1 MVLLMTFL
9 KHIALHI
16 LLFFAFVSLANAQ
29 SSKDSIKN
37 LKIDEQIAAYS
48 KAGESL
54 LASNVIESEKNLVKA
69 YNLAKSI
76 NNKQEQGNALH
87 NLGKLYMKKNKTDI
101 AKRYFEKAIIIR
113 EEIKDN
119 ENLAK
124 SLNQL
129 GTIYQDRG
137 LLDTALE
144 LYEQSYKA
152 AEAAKYYRG
161 MAFATKQEGNV
172 NYIKGQHQQ
181 AISLYMKAL
190 DFFEKSKS
198 DDGML
203 STYLNIGGVYAT
215 IYKRKEALYYFKK
228 TLVLA
233 KKINDAKEIGNANN
247 SIATVFLR
255 KDTTG
260 QRNIYYNVDSG
271 TKYLKEANK
280 YYKMSNYPLG
290 LSKCYNNLAQ
300 VYLEAKKYTE
310 ALKQIDSAV
319 VISTQLGNKNEL
331 VFNHVCIGQCYSGL
345 NNYKKSIENFSTA
358 IKIAKEVKFTEGR
371 LYAYDFVSQTHAKFL
386 KFDSA
391 YIYLY
396 KFTKLQDT
404 FRNGQTMKIVQE
416 METKYQT
423 SKKEQLIKEGTI
435 KNEAQRKQLFVVVIF
450 LILVGV
456 FAIFALMQFLQK
468 RKANK
473 LLVYQNVEINRKNVE
488 IEEQRNQVMIQRDL
502 IKEQQKGIMDSIH
515 YASRIQQA
523 ILPGEDYLDNLLGR
537 NYFILYKPRDIVS
550 GDFYWIGTR
559 NNKKIV
565 VAADCTGHGVPGAFM
580 SMLGTA
586 FLNEI
591 TNLLTENLNAAT
603 ILNELRDYVISSL
616 KQTGKK
622 GEQKDGMDVCM
633 YIYDEKTMTLEYA
646 GANNPLFIVRKN
658 PDIMEEW
665 TNGRITQEI
674 FETEDEK
681 GCALISIKAD
691 KMPIGIYAETRPFE
705 SVTIQ
710 LLPGDTLFN
719 FSDGYVDQ
727 FGGPKNQKFLTKR
740 FKKLLTNITSLP
752 FEEQYEKLDSAI
764 EDWKSGYEQIDDI
777 LVIGY
782 KV

>member
-1 MVLLMTFL
+1 MTFL

-16 LLFFAFVSLANAQ
+16 LLIFVFVSFANAQ
-29 SSKDSIKN
+29 SNKDSLKN
-37 LKIDEQIAAYS
+37 LKIDEQITVYS
-48 KAGESL
+48 KAGENY
-54 LASNVIESEKNLVKA
+54 LASNIIESEKNFVKA

-76 NNKQEQGNALH
+76 NNKFEQGNALH
-87 NLGKLYMKKNKTDI
+87 NLGKLYLKKNNNDV
-101 AKRYFEKAIIIR
+101 AKRYFEKAIVIR

-129 GTIYQDRG
+129 GIIFQDRG
-137 LLDTALE
+137 QLDTALE
-144 LYEQSYKA
+144 LYNRSYKA
-152 AEAAKYYRG
+152 SDAVKNYRV
-161 MAFATKQEGNV
+161 MAISTKQIGSIYNF
-172 NYIKGQHQQ
+172 KGQYQK
-181 AISLYMKAL
+181 AISHYMKAL
-190 DFFEKSKS
+190 NIFEKIKS

-203 STYLNIGGVYAT
+203 STYNNIGIVYANLL
-215 IYKRKEALYYFKK
+215 KRKDALIYYRKS
-228 TLVLA
+228 LALA
-233 KKINDAKEIGNANN
+233 KKVNNPLEIGNSY
-247 SIATVFLR
+247 SIIASMFLK

-260 QRNIYYNVDSG
+260 VEKNSFYNLDSG
-271 TKYLKEANK
+271 TIYLKEATK
-280 YYKMSNYPLG
+280 FFKKANYPLG
-290 LSKCYNNLAQ
+290 TSQCLHNLAQ
-300 VYLEAKKYTE
+300 VYYQQGKYNE
-310 ALKQIDSAV
+310 SIRQCDSA
-319 VISTQLGNKNEL
+319 IAIAKQLDNKNEL
-331 VFNHVCIGQCYSGL
+331 VFDYVTIGQCYGRL
-345 NNYKKSIENFSTA
+345 KKYAQSTENFNNA
-358 IKIAKEVKFTEGR
+358 IRISKMANFIEGR
-371 LYAYDFVSQTHAKFL
+371 LAAYNFFSETNAYFK
-386 KFDSA
+386 KWDSA

-396 KFTKLQDT
+396 KYIGLKDTLREAQSTKV
-404 FRNGQTMKIVQE
+404 IQE
-416 METKYQT
+416 METRYQT
-423 SKKEQLIKEGTI
+423 SKKEQQIKEGNL
-435 KNEAQRKQLFVVVIF
+435 KNDAQRKQLYFVVGF
-450 LILVGV
+450 LIVVFL
-456 FAIFALMQFLQK
+456 FAIFAVMQYLQK
-468 RKANK
+468 RKANN
-473 LLVYQNVEINRKNVE
+473 LLVFQNNEINRKNIE

-559 NNKKIV
+559 NNKTIV

-591 TNLLTENLNAAT
+591 TNQLNDNLNAAAV
-603 ILNELRDYVISSL
+603 LNELRDYVISSL

-622 GEQKDGMDVCM
+622 GEQKDGMDVSM
-633 YIYDEKTMTLEYA
+633 YIYDETTMTLEFA
-646 GANNPLFIVRKN
+646 GANNPIFIVRKN

-674 FETEDEK
+674 FETDDEK

-691 KMPIGIYAETRPFE
+691 KMPIGIYAETHPFQ
-705 SVTIQ
+705 SVTLQ
-710 LLPGDTLFN
+710 LQPGDTLFN

-740 FKKLLTNITSLP
+740 FKKLLTNITTFP
-752 FEEQYEKLDSAI
+752 FNEQYEKIDSAI

>member
-1 MVLLMTFL
+1 MTFL

-16 LLFFAFVSLANAQ
+16 LLFFAFVSLATAQ

-37 LKIDEQIAAYS
+37 LKIDEQIAVYS
-48 KAGESL
+48 KAGENL
-54 LASNVIESEKNLVKA
+54 MTSNIVESEKNLVKA

-76 NNKQEQGNALH
+76 NNRLEQGNALH
-87 NLGKLYMKKNKTDI
+87 NLGKLYLNKNNPDV

-113 EEIKDN
+113 EDIKDN

-129 GTIYQDRG
+129 GTIYQNRG
-137 LLDTALE
+137 QLDTALV
-144 LYEQSYKA
+144 LYERSYKA
-152 AEAAKYYRG
+152 AEASKYLRG
-161 MAFATKQEGNV
+161 MAFANKQEGNV
-172 NYIKGQHQQ
+172 YYIKGQHLQ
-181 AISLYMKAL
+181 AIKLYMKAL

-215 IYKRKEALYYFKK
+215 ILKRKEALVYLKK
-228 TLVLA
+228 SLALA
-233 KKINDAKEIGNANN
+233 KKINSPQEIGNANN

-260 QRNIYYNVDSG
+260 QVNIFYNADSG
-271 TKYLKEANK
+271 TRYLKEASK
-280 YYKMSNYPLG
+280 YFRIANDELG
-290 LSKCYNNLAQ
+290 ISICYHNLAQ
-300 VYLEAKKYTE
+300 IYFETKRYKEGLI
-310 ALKQIDSAV
+310 QSDSA
-319 VISTQLGNKNEL
+319 IAIAERIDNKNEL
-331 VFNHVCIGQCYSGL
+331 INNHITIGQCYDQLG
-345 NNYKKSIENFSTA
+345 NYSKSIENYNIA
-358 IKIAKEVKFTEGR
+358 IKIAKEVNYKEGR
-371 LYAYDFVSQTHAKFL
+371 LYAYDFISQTHAKFL

-391 YIYLY
+391 YFYLY
-396 KFTKLQDT
+396 KYTKLIDT
-404 FRNGQTMKIVQE
+404 LRSGQTMKIVQE
-416 METKYQT
+416 METRYQT
-423 SKKEQLIKEGTI
+423 AKKEQQIKEGNI
-435 KNEAQRKQLFVVVIF
+435 KNEAQRKQLFVVIIF
-450 LILVGV
+450 LVLVCV

-473 LLVYQNVEINRKNVE
+473 LLIFQNVEINRKNVE

-523 ILPGEDYLDNLLGR
+523 ILPGEDYLDNLLGK

-591 TNLLTENLNAAT
+591 TNLLNENLNAAT

-633 YIYDEKTMTLEYA
+633 YIYDEKTMKLEYA

-674 FETEDEK
+674 FETDDEK
-681 GCALISIKAD
+681 GCALISLKAD

-705 SVTIQ
+705 SVTLQ
-710 LLPGDTLFN
+710 LQPGDTLFN

>member
-1 MVLLMTFL
+1 MTFL
-9 KHIALHI
+9 KHIALYI
-16 LLFFAFVSLANAQ
+16 LFFFAFVSLASAQ
-29 SSKDSIKN
+29 STKDSLKN
-37 LKIDEQIAAYS
+37 LKIDEQITVYS
-48 KAGESL
+48 KAGENLMNSNL
-54 LASNVIESEKNLVKA
+54 LASEQNLVKA

-76 NNKQEQGNALH
+76 NNKLEQGNALH
-87 NLGKLYMKKNKTDI
+87 NLGKLYLKKNNNDV
-101 AKRYFEKAIIIR
+101 AKRYFEKAVVIR

-124 SLNQL
+124 SLNQVGIIL
-129 GTIYQDRG
+129 QERG
-137 LLDTALE
+137 QLDTALE
-144 LYEQSYKA
+144 LYEKSYKA
-152 AEAAKYYRG
+152 AEAIKYFRG
-161 MAFATKQEGNV
+161 MAIANKQKGNIY
-172 NYIKGQHQQ
+172 NMRGKHQQ

-203 STYLNIGGVYAT
+203 NCYNNIGFVYGT
-215 IYKRKEALYYFKK
+215 LVKRKEALFYYKK
-228 TLVLA
+228 SLLLA
-233 KKINDAKEIGNANN
+233 KKINDPEEIGKANN

-255 KDTTG
+255 RDTTG
-260 QRNIYYNVDSG
+260 QVNVYYNVDSG
-271 TKYLKEANK
+271 TLYLKVATRYFKKAN
-280 YYKMSNYPLG
+280 YLLG
-290 LSKCYNNLAQ
+290 IAQCYNNLAQ
-300 VYLEAKKYTE
+300 VNLEAHRYNE
-310 ALKQIDSAV
+310 ALNEIDSA
-319 VISTQLGNKNEL
+319 IQINTQLDNKNEL
-331 VFNHVCIGQCYSGL
+331 AFNHVTKGQCYERL
-345 NNYKKSIENFSTA
+345 NDYNNSILNFISA
-358 IKIAKEVKFTEGR
+358 IKIAKKAKFTEGR
-371 LYAYDFVSQTHAKFL
+371 LYAYDFYSQTNAKF
-386 KFDSA
+386 KKWDSA
-391 YIYLY
+391 YMYLF

-416 METKYQT
+416 METRYQT
-423 SKKEQLIKEGTI
+423 SKKEQQIKEGII
-435 KNEAQRKQLFVVVIF
+435 KNEAQSKVLYLVVGF
-450 LILVGV
+450 LILVGLV
-456 FAIFALMQFLQK
+456 CIFAIIQYFQK
-468 RKANK
+468 RKANN
-473 LLVYQNVEINRKNVE
+473 LLTFQNIEINRKNVE

-523 ILPGEDYLDNLLGR
+523 ILPGEDFLDNLLGR

-559 NNKKIV
+559 NNKRIV

-591 TNLLTENLNAAT
+591 TNQLNENLNASNV
-603 ILNELRDYVISSL
+603 LNELRDYVISSL

-622 GEQKDGMDVCM
+622 GEQKDGMDVSM
-633 YIYDEKTMTLEYA
+633 YIYDEKTMTVEYA

-658 PDIMEEW
+658 PDVMEEW
-665 TNGRITQEI
+665 ADGRIAQEI
-674 FETEDEK
+674 FETDDEK
-681 GCALISIKAD
+681 GCALIHVKAD
-691 KMPIGIYAETRPFE
+691 KMPIGIYAETHPFE

-710 LLPGDTLFN
+710 LQPGDILYN

-740 FKKLLTNITSLP
+740 FKKLLTNINHLP
-752 FEEQYEKLDSAI
+752 IEQQYEQLNTAI

>member
-1 MVLLMTFL
+1 MTFL

-16 LLFFAFVSLANAQ
+16 LLFFAFVSLASAQ
-29 SSKDSIKN
+29 STKDSLKN
-37 LKIDEQIAAYS
+37 LKIDEQIAVYS
-48 KAGESL
+48 KAGETL
-54 LASNVIESEKNLVKA
+54 MNSNQLESERNLVKA

-76 NNKQEQGNALH
+76 NNKLEEGNALH
-87 NLGKLYMKKNKTDI
+87 NLGKLYLKKNNNDV
-101 AKRYFEKAIIIR
+101 AKRYFEKAVVIR

-124 SLNQL
+124 SLNQVGIIL
-129 GTIYQDRG
+129 QERG
-137 LLDTALE
+137 QLDTALE
-144 LYEQSYKA
+144 LYEKSYKA
-152 AEAAKYYRG
+152 AEAIKYFRG
-161 MAFATKQEGNV
+161 MAIANKQKGNIY
-172 NYIKGQHQQ
+172 NMRGKHQQ

-203 STYLNIGGVYAT
+203 SCYNNIGFVYGT
-215 IYKRKEALYYFKK
+215 LVKRKEALFYYKK
-228 TLVLA
+228 SLLLA
-233 KKINDAKEIGNANN
+233 KKINDPEEIGKANN

-255 KDTTG
+255 RDTTG
-260 QRNIYYNVDSG
+260 QVNAYYNVDSG
-271 TKYLKEANK
+271 TQYLKVANK
-280 YYKMSNYPLG
+280 YFKKANYQLG
-290 LSKCYNNLAQ
+290 IAQCYNNLAQ
-300 VYLEAKKYTE
+300 VYLEAHRYKE
-310 ALKQIDSAV
+310 ALNQIDSA
-319 VISTQLGNKNEL
+319 IEINTLLENKNEL
-331 VFNHVCIGQCYSGL
+331 AFNHVTKGQCYERL
-345 NNYKKSIENFSTA
+345 NDYNNTLINFISA
-358 IKIAKEVKFTEGR
+358 IKIAKDAKFTEGR
-371 LYAYDFVSQTHAKFL
+371 LYAYDFYSQANAKF
-386 KFDSA
+386 KKWDSA
-391 YIYLY
+391 YMYLFKY
-396 KFTKLQDT
+396 VKLQDT

-416 METKYQT
+416 METRYQT
-423 SKKEQLIKEGTI
+423 SKKEQQIKEGII
-435 KNEAQRKQLFVVVIF
+435 KNEAQSKVLYLVVGF
-450 LILVGV
+450 LILVGLV
-456 FAIFALMQFLQK
+456 CIFAIIQYFQK
-468 RKANK
+468 RKANN
-473 LLVYQNVEINRKNVE
+473 LLTFQNVEINRKNVE

-523 ILPGEDYLDNLLGR
+523 ILPGEDFLDNLLGR

-559 NNKKIV
+559 NNKRIV

-591 TNLLTENLNAAT
+591 TNQLNDNLNAANV
-603 ILNELRDYVISSL
+603 LNELRDYVISSL

-622 GEQKDGMDVCM
+622 GEQKDGMDVSM
-633 YIYDEKTMTLEYA
+633 YIYDEKTMTVEYA

-658 PDIMEEW
+658 PDVMEEW
-665 TNGRITQEI
+665 ADGRIAQEI
-674 FETEDEK
+674 FETDDEK
-681 GCALISIKAD
+681 GCALIHVKAD
-691 KMPIGIYAETRPFE
+691 KMPIGIYSETHPFE

-710 LLPGDTLFN
+710 LQPGDILYN

-740 FKKLLTNITSLP
+740 FKKLLTNINHLP
-752 FEEQYEKLDSAI
+752 IEQQYEQLNTAI